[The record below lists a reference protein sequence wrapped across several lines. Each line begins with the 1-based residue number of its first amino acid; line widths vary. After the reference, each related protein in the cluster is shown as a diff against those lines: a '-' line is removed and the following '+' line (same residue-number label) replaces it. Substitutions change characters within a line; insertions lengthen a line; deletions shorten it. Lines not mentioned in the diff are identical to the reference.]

1 MPLAAAPRSTKR
13 SRFTL
18 PPSDE
23 RCLRRALTIFAVT
36 AVAAARELVAE
47 AAAAMV
53 VRRRG
58 ERTGK
63 EKQEGILVSTQPQCW
78 RRCAL
83 SQKIRKHPS

>member
-1 MPLAAAPRSTKR
+1 MGHIRLGILPRTRKWIEVLDLIGGGAGSSEVAAAKGRVHI
-13 SRFTL
+13 
-18 PPSDE
+18 
-23 RCLRRALTIFAVT
+23 RCEIFAVT

-63 EKQEGILVSTQPQCW
+63 EKQEGILVSTQPQ
-78 RRCAL
+78 
-83 SQKIRKHPS
+83 